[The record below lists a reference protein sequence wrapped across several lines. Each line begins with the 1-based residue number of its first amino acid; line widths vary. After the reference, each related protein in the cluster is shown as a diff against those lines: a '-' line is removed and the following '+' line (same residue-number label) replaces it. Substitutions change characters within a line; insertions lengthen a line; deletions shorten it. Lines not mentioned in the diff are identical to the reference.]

1 MPFTINGTTGI
12 NLGTQPLTGSLPDAN
27 APSGSVIQVVS
38 TTKTDVFS
46 TTSLSLV
53 DVTGVSV
60 AITPASSSNRILINV
75 QIYTGNTQLG
85 DSNYFALFRD
95 STQIGGGIPSSN
107 RPSMFSS
114 LLSSD
119 SSGGYYA
126 GGQFLDS
133 PSTTSAI
140 TYKIQMRVSSGTGR
154 VGATGNDIDTA
165 NRPRYAT
172 TITVMEIAA

>member
-1 MPFTINGTTGI
+1 MPV
-12 NLGTQPLTGSLPDAN
+12 
-27 APSGSVIQVVS
+27 SVIENASLASGVPSSVSRSALPAGTVLQVIQTV
-38 TTKTDVFS
+38 KTDVFS
-46 TTSLSLV
+46 TTSTSLI

-60 AITPASSSNRILINV
+60 SITPRSASNKVLINV
-75 QIYTGNTQLG
+75 QIYTGNSNTS

-95 STQIGGGIPSSN
+95 STQIGGGVASGS

-114 LLSSD
+114 ALLSD
-119 SSGGYYA
+119 AASGQFA

-133 PSTTSAI
+133 PATTSAV

-154 VGATGNDIDTA
+154 VGATGNDLDTA

-172 TITVMEIAA
+172 TITVMEIAG